1 MHLMEMLAR
10 KLDVQV
16 CSLGERLEL
25 DIEIKSMIYKPIGV
39 DEITYEQV
47 YVKERTDS
55 WASMFTG

>member
-1 MHLMEMLAR
+1 MLAR

-47 YVKERTDS
+47 YIKERTDS